1 MANEKVF
8 DHRAENYAKARP
20 GYAPEVHE
28 LFFKL
33 FPAPGAAADIGCGTG
48 IFAKPLLERGLRV
61 FGVEPN
67 GEMREKAVKALSGF
81 PDFIPVAA
89 PAEATTLPDNS
100 VSAVTMGSA
109 LHWFD
114 PDAFGKECRRI
125 LTPGGLFFA
134 VINARDYEDPFT
146 KAQHALCERFCPGF
160 SSLRHGLLP
169 GVPPGKRG
177 VSGGWRKRRNASAQA
192 PRKKDRF
199 CKKSRIRTKND
210 RFVQNGT
217 LDGFLKIVIP

>member
-1 MANEKVF
+1 MKSL
-8 DHRAENYAKARP
+8 RP
-20 GYAPEVHE
+20 SSGKLCQGPSRLCTGGHE

-67 GEMREKAVKALSGF
+67 GEMREKAVKTLSGF

-89 PAEATTLPDNS
+89 PAEATTLPDSS

-109 LHWFD
+109 LHGFD

-169 GVPPGKRG
+169 GVPPGKG
-177 VSGGWRKRRNASAQA
+177 GGSGGVAEKAERLR
-192 PRKKDRF
+192 P
-199 CKKSRIRTKND
+199 
-210 RFVQNGT
+210 
-217 LDGFLKIVIP
+217 GFLQKRTILQKRAGSIQKMTGLYKLVCLTGF

>member
-1 MANEKVF
+1 MKKSSTIERKIMPKPVPAM
-8 DHRAENYAKARP
+8 HRRCMSC
-20 GYAPEVHE
+20 
-28 LFFKL
+28 FL

-48 IFAKPLLERGLRV
+48 IFAKPLLERDLRM

-114 PDAFGKECRRI
+114 PD
-125 LTPGGLFFA
+125 
-134 VINARDYEDPFT
+134 
-146 KAQHALCERFCPGF
+146 
-160 SSLRHGLLP
+160 
-169 GVPPGKRG
+169 
-177 VSGGWRKRRNASAQA
+177 RNAGGS
-192 PRKKDRF
+192 
-199 CKKSRIRTKND
+199 
-210 RFVQNGT
+210 
-217 LDGFLKIVIP
+217 

>member
-169 GVPPGKRG
+169 GVPPGKRD
-177 VSGGWRKRRNASAQA
+177 VSGGVAEKAERLRPGFLQNKNDFA
-192 PRKKDRF
+192 
-199 CKKSRIRTKND
+199 KKSRIHTKND
-210 RFVQNGT
+210 RFVQIGM
-217 LDGFLKIVIP
+217 LDGF

>member
-169 GVPPGKRG
+169 GVPPGKG
-177 VSGGWRKRRNASAQA
+177 GGSGSVE
-192 PRKKDRF
+192 KKAE
-199 CKKSRIRTKND
+199 RIRP
-210 RFVQNGT
+210 
-217 LDGFLKIVIP
+217 GFLQKKRTILQKRAGSIQKMTGLYKLVCLTGF

>member
-1 MANEKVF
+1 M
-8 DHRAENYAKARP
+8 
-20 GYAPEVHE
+20 
-28 LFFKL
+28 
-33 FPAPGAAADIGCGTG
+33 
-48 IFAKPLLERGLRV
+48 

-89 PAEATTLPDNS
+89 PAEATTLPDSS

-125 LTPGGLFFA
+125 LPPGGLFFS

-160 SSLRHGLLP
+160 SSLRHELLP

-177 VSGGWRKRRNASAQA
+177 VSGGVAEKAERLR
-192 PRKKDRF
+192 P
-199 CKKSRIRTKND
+199 
-210 RFVQNGT
+210 
-217 LDGFLKIVIP
+217 GFLQKRTILQKRAGSIQKMTGLYKLVCLTGF

>member
-146 KAQHALCERFCPGF
+146 KAQHALCKRFCPGF
-160 SSLRHGLLP
+160 SSLRHGLLS
-169 GVPPGKRG
+169 GVPPGKG
-177 VSGGWRKRRNASAQA
+177 GGSGGMEEKAE
-192 PRKKDRF
+192 
-199 CKKSRIRTKND
+199 RIRPGSPQKRIDSAKRAGSIQKMTGLYKMV
-210 RFVQNGT
+210 RLT
-217 LDGFLKIVIP
+217 GF

>member
-33 FPAPGAAADIGCGTG
+33 FSAPGAAADIGCGTG

-114 PDAFGKECRRI
+114 PDAFGNNYPPAK
-125 LTPGGLFFA
+125 
-134 VINARDYEDPFT
+134 
-146 KAQHALCERFCPGF
+146 
-160 SSLRHGLLP
+160 P
-169 GVPPGKRG
+169 GVFH
-177 VSGGWRKRRNASAQA
+177 RRAKPSITSHAS
-192 PRKKDRF
+192 RR
-199 CKKSRIRTKND
+199 
-210 RFVQNGT
+210 VGT
-217 LDGFLKIVIP
+217 I

>member
-1 MANEKVF
+1 M
-8 DHRAENYAKARP
+8 
-20 GYAPEVHE
+20 
-28 LFFKL
+28 
-33 FPAPGAAADIGCGTG
+33 
-48 IFAKPLLERGLRV
+48 
-61 FGVEPN
+61 FGVEPD

-89 PAEATTLPDNS
+89 PAEATILPDNS

-109 LHWFD
+109 LHGFD

-125 LTPGGLFFA
+125 LTPGGLFFS

-177 VSGGWRKRRNASAQA
+177 RLRRCGGKG
-192 PRKKDRF
+192 
-199 CKKSRIRTKND
+199 
-210 RFVQNGT
+210 GT
-217 LDGFLKIVIP
+217 PPTRLLAK

>member
-1 MANEKVF
+1 MKSL
-8 DHRAENYAKARP
+8 RP
-20 GYAPEVHE
+20 SSGKLCQGPPRLCAGGHE

-48 IFAKPLLERGLRV
+48 IFAKPLPERGLRV
-61 FGVEPN
+61 FGVAPN

-89 PAEATTLPDNS
+89 PAEATILPDSS

-109 LHWFD
+109 LHWSD

-125 LTPGGLFFA
+125 LTPGGLFFS

-146 KAQHALCERFCPGF
+146 KAQRALC
-160 SSLRHGLLP
+160 
-169 GVPPGKRG
+169 G
-177 VSGGWRKRRNASAQA
+177 VSVPDFLPAARAFAGRSAGKKRRL
-192 PRKKDRF
+192 RRCGGKG
-199 CKKSRIRTKND
+199 
-210 RFVQNGT
+210 GT
-217 LDGFLKIVIP
+217 PPTRLPAK

>member
-1 MANEKVF
+1 M
-8 DHRAENYAKARP
+8 
-20 GYAPEVHE
+20 
-28 LFFKL
+28 
-33 FPAPGAAADIGCGTG
+33 
-48 IFAKPLLERGLRV
+48 LERGLRV

-67 GEMREKAVKALSGF
+67 GERREKAVKALSGF

-125 LTPGGLFFA
+125 LTPGGLFFS

-146 KAQHALCERFCPGF
+146 KAQHALCERFCPRF

-177 VSGGWRKRRNASAQA
+177 VSGGVAEKAERLRPGFLQNKNDFAKRAGSIQ
-192 PRKKDRF
+192 KMTGLCKLVCLTGF
-199 CKKSRIRTKND
+199 KKS
-210 RFVQNGT
+210 
-217 LDGFLKIVIP
+217 

>member
-1 MANEKVF
+1 
-8 DHRAENYAKARP
+8 
-20 GYAPEVHE
+20 
-28 LFFKL
+28 
-33 FPAPGAAADIGCGTG
+33 
-48 IFAKPLLERGLRV
+48 
-61 FGVEPN
+61 
-67 GEMREKAVKALSGF
+67 MREKAVKALSGF

-89 PAEATTLPDNS
+89 PAEATTLPDSS

-125 LTPGGLFFA
+125 LTPGGLFFS

-146 KAQHALCERFCPGF
+146 KAQ
-160 SSLRHGLLP
+160 HGLLP

-177 VSGGWRKRRNASAQA
+177 VSGGVAEKAERLRPGFLQNKNDFA
-192 PRKKDRF
+192 
-199 CKKSRIRTKND
+199 KKSRIHTKND
-210 RFVQNGT
+210 RFVQIGM

>member
-169 GVPPGKRG
+169 GVPPGKG
-177 VSGGWRKRRNASAQA
+177 GGSGGMEEKAE
-192 PRKKDRF
+192 
-199 CKKSRIRTKND
+199 RIRPGSPQKRID
-210 RFVQNGT
+210 SVKRAGSVQKMTGLYKMVRLT
-217 LDGFLKIVIP
+217 GF

>member
-1 MANEKVF
+1 M
-8 DHRAENYAKARP
+8 
-20 GYAPEVHE
+20 HE

-48 IFAKPLLERGLRV
+48 ILAKPLLERGLRV
-61 FGVEPN
+61 FGVEPTR
-67 GEMREKAVKALSGF
+67 EMREKAVKALSGF

-134 VINARDYEDPFT
+134 VINARDYEDLFT

-177 VSGGWRKRRNASAQA
+177 VSGGVAEKAEHLRPGFLQNKNDFA
-192 PRKKDRF
+192 
-199 CKKSRIRTKND
+199 KKSRIHTKND
-210 RFVQNGT
+210 RFVQIGM
-217 LDGFLKIVIP
+217 LDGF

>member
-1 MANEKVF
+1 
-8 DHRAENYAKARP
+8 
-20 GYAPEVHE
+20 
-28 LFFKL
+28 
-33 FPAPGAAADIGCGTG
+33 
-48 IFAKPLLERGLRV
+48 
-61 FGVEPN
+61 
-67 GEMREKAVKALSGF
+67 MREKAVKALSGF

-146 KAQHALCERFCPGF
+146 KA
-160 SSLRHGLLP
+160 RHGLLP

-177 VSGGWRKRRNASAQA
+177 VSGGVAEKAERLRPGFLQK
-192 PRKKDRF
+192 
-199 CKKSRIRTKND
+199 KND
-210 RFVQNGT
+210 FAKRAGSIQKMTGLYKLVCLT
-217 LDGFLKIVIP
+217 GF

>member
-67 GEMREKAVKALSGF
+67 GEIREKAVKALSGF

-177 VSGGWRKRRNASAQA
+177 VSGSVEKKAERIRPGSPQKRIDSVKRAGSVQKMTGLYKMV
-192 PRKKDRF
+192 RLTGF
-199 CKKSRIRTKND
+199 KKS
-210 RFVQNGT
+210 
-217 LDGFLKIVIP
+217 

>member
-28 LFFKL
+28 LFFEL

-67 GEMREKAVKALSGF
+67 GEMREKAVKVLSGF

-89 PAEATTLPDNS
+89 PAEATTLPDSS

-109 LHWFD
+109 LHGFD

-160 SSLRHGLLP
+160 FSLRHGLLP
-169 GVPPGKRG
+169 GVPPGKGASPG
-177 VSGGWRKRRNASAQA
+177 VWRKRRNASDPAS
-192 PRKKDRF
+192 
-199 CKKSRIRTKND
+199 CKKRTILQKEQD
-210 RFVQNGT
+210 PY
-217 LDGFLKIVIP
+217 KK

>member
-169 GVPPGKRG
+169 GVPPGKG
-177 VSGGWRKRRNASAQA
+177 GGSGGMEEKAE
-192 PRKKDRF
+192 
-199 CKKSRIRTKND
+199 RIRPGSPQKRIDSVKRAGSIQKMTGLYKL
-210 RFVQNGT
+210 VCLT
-217 LDGFLKIVIP
+217 GF

>member
-134 VINARDYEDPFT
+134 VINARDYENPFT

-169 GVPPGKRG
+169 GVPPGKG
-177 VSGGWRKRRNASAQA
+177 GGSGGMEEKAERIRPGSPQKRIDSAKRARSVQKMTGLYKMV
-192 PRKKDRF
+192 RLTGF
-199 CKKSRIRTKND
+199 KKS
-210 RFVQNGT
+210 
-217 LDGFLKIVIP
+217 

>member
-81 PDFIPVAA
+81 SGLYP
-89 PAEATTLPDNS
+89 
-100 VSAVTMGSA
+100 
-109 LHWFD
+109 
-114 PDAFGKECRRI
+114 RR
-125 LTPGGLFFA
+125 
-134 VINARDYEDPFT
+134 R
-146 KAQHALCERFCPGF
+146 
-160 SSLRHGLLP
+160 
-169 GVPPGKRG
+169 
-177 VSGGWRKRRNASAQA
+177 SGGSNDPARQQRKRRDHGVCPSLVRSGCLWKGMPADPDPRRAFLRCDQRQRLRGSFHKSAA
-192 PRKKDRF
+192 RP
-199 CKKSRIRTKND
+199 
-210 RFVQNGT
+210 
-217 LDGFLKIVIP
+217 L

>member
-8 DHRAENYAKARP
+8 DHRAENYAKARH

-114 PDAFGKECRRI
+114 PDAFGKEWPAGFESNWPFLPKYI
-125 LTPGGLFFA
+125 SFYVWNTFSGIITP
-134 VINARDYEDPFT
+134 
-146 KAQHALCERFCPGF
+146 
-160 SSLRHGLLP
+160 
-169 GVPPGKRG
+169 
-177 VSGGWRKRRNASAQA
+177 
-192 PRKKDRF
+192 
-199 CKKSRIRTKND
+199 
-210 RFVQNGT
+210 
-217 LDGFLKIVIP
+217 

>member
-169 GVPPGKRG
+169 GVPPGKG
-177 VSGGWRKRRNASAQA
+177 GGSGGMEEKAERIRPGSPQKRIDSVKRAGSVQKMTGLYKMV
-192 PRKKDRF
+192 RLTGF
-199 CKKSRIRTKND
+199 KKS
-210 RFVQNGT
+210 
-217 LDGFLKIVIP
+217 

>member
-169 GVPPGKRG
+169 GVPPGKG
-177 VSGGWRKRRNASAQA
+177 GGSGGMEEKAE
-192 PRKKDRF
+192 
-199 CKKSRIRTKND
+199 RIRPGSPQKRIDSTK
-210 RFVQNGT
+210 RAGSVQKMTGLYKMVRLT
-217 LDGFLKIVIP
+217 GF